1 LSIVNC
7 HTADS
12 KPVKQEVNS
21 TVILPSLVLPAL
33 DIYEYTPLI
42 ANDMALNVAG
52 VSTAKVAS
60 LFPVQLLTT
69 MIPSGPEL

>member
-1 LSIVNC
+1 M
-7 HTADS
+7 
-12 KPVKQEVNS
+12 
-21 TVILPSLVLPAL
+21 ILPSLVLPAL